1 LGVSH
6 VPCPKGSR
14 VPASPKFLRPHAH
27 SKRNNDQLLYD
38 ERTRFLR
45 NNFAG
50 STTNATSDLFA
61 VANLNC
67 YCVKIR
73 HKNVCAQMYV
83 ALTCQK
89 DLDSLIQ
96 LLNDTGSKRAHIYIR
111 LFEEPPSVS
120 SVSSVF
126 IQSPEA
132 QSEMRV
138 CFWTASL

>member
-1 LGVSH
+1 
-6 VPCPKGSR
+6 
-14 VPASPKFLRPHAH
+14 
-27 SKRNNDQLLYD
+27 
-38 ERTRFLR
+38 
-45 NNFAG
+45 
-50 STTNATSDLFA
+50 
-61 VANLNC
+61 
-67 YCVKIR
+67 
-73 HKNVCAQMYV
+73 MYV

-138 CFWTASL
+138 CFWTASLWFIDRDSVMLQHVALCKLACDLLAGLSIRRSVKLN